1 MSEVV
6 LSYEPSK
13 AVPPHL
19 RQILRVKGLELPAEG
34 EHRFSPEQA
43 GILVANA
50 PQGSIRVVSGT
61 PAPYTPKSA
70 SLKKQER
77 LLSERAKR
85 IQTRPLAVLDSIQP
99 LPTALLDACRKGGAA
114 AAQAIGKLDAITAGN
129 LALWA
134 RLSGRDDVARLA
146 AERVGAVAQP
156 DTPATVALG

>member
-13 AVPPHL
+13 AVPAHL
-19 RQILRVKGLELPAEG
+19 HKVLRIKGLELPAEG

-50 PQGSIRVVSGT
+50 PQGSIRIVSGT
-61 PAPYTPKSA
+61 PAPYTPRSG
-70 SLKKQER
+70 SVKKQER
-77 LLSERAKR
+77 LIADRSKR
-85 IQTRPLAVLDSIQP
+85 IRTQPLAVLDSIQP
-99 LPTALLDACRKGGAA
+99 LPTALLDAARKGGKAA
-114 AAQAIGKLDAITAGN
+114 ADAIARLDATTAGS

-134 RLSGRDDVARLA
+134 RLAGREDVARLA

-156 DTPATVALG
+156 DAPATVALG